1 MEIPKIPF
9 SVEDIKRRVREQNKE
24 LRDKIAIE
32 AMKELLKADFVEA
45 DHLAENCYKIAD
57 AMIKERNKR

>member
-1 MEIPKIPF
+1 MKPIEK
-9 SVEDIKRRVREQNKE
+9 DKE

-45 DHLAENCYKIAD
+45 NHLAENCYKIAD
-57 AMIKERNKR
+57 AMIKERKR